1 MTEFYE
7 MLRRIKGGV
16 HDFPRGSKDQCLSTI
31 WLLKQEG
38 YITGIE
44 LRSPSSSIPRAFE
57 DVQTTFKGCQFL
69 QDSIEKEAIQSTENK
84 NIEINSLEYV
94 NTDRV
99 NALRKIES
107 PDYDLARLIRLCEEI
122 NIAYKNQCY
131 MSVSMLL
138 RSIVDHI
145 PPIFGKSTFTEVVGG
160 HGNKSFKESMTHL
173 DKGLRKIAD
182 SYLHSHIRR
191 RESLPMAQ
199 QVHFSPMLDL
209 LLAEVITK
217 TSP

>member
-7 MLRRIKGGV
+7 MLCRIKDGM
-16 HDFPRGSKDQCLSTI
+16 HRFPKGSKGASMSTI
-31 WLLKQEG
+31 WILRQEG
-38 YITGIE
+38 YVTGIPLE
-44 LRSPSSSIPRAFE
+44 SQSSSIPYAFE
-57 DVQTTFKGCQFL
+57 DVQITFKGCQFL
-69 QDSIEKEAIQSTENK
+69 QDSIEKEAIQSTESK

-138 RSIVDHI
+138 RSIVNHI

-160 HGNKSFKESMTHL
+160 YGNKSFKESMSHL

-182 SYLHSHIRR
+182 NYLHSHICRR
-191 RESLPMAQ
+191 VSLPTEQ

-217 TSP
+217 LSP